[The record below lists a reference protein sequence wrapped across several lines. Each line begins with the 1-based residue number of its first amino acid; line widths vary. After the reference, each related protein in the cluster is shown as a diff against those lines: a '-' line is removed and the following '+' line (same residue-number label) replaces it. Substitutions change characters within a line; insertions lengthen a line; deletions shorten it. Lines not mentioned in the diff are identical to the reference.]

1 MTNTVQIAN
10 VGPHPIVI
18 KHRNRAPDGT
28 FVHTV
33 VRDRVEPGQFVA
45 VIHWDAHDLVI
56 EEVLPEAKTEE
67 DGA

>member
-10 VGPHPIVI
+10 VGPYPVVI
-18 KHRNRAPDGT
+18 TRRYRAPDGT

-33 VRDRVEPGQFVA
+33 EHERVEPGHFVP
-45 VIHWDAHDLVI
+45 VLQWHGNTIVI
-56 EEVLPEAKTEE
+56 EEVLPVAKTEE